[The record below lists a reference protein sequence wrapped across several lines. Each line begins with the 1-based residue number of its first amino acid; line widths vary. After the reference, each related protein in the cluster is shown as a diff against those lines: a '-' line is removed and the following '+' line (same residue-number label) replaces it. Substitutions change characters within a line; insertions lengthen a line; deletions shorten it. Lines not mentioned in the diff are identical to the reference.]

1 MGHLAIKMDD
11 VAKLYRLGEYHT
23 GGSMREAVSS
33 WAGRV
38 ARGRRR
44 DITEIWSL
52 KNIDLEI
59 EAGSSLGVV
68 GHNGAGKTT
77 MLKILSRITEPTRG
91 ISKTRGRVASLLEV
105 GTGFHQ
111 ELTGRE
117 NVYLNGA
124 ILGMTRREID
134 ARFDEIVEFS
144 GVARFL
150 DTPVKRYSSGM
161 HLRLAF
167 SVAAHL
173 QSDILLVDE
182 ILAVGDV
189 EFQQKCIGRMRD
201 VEKEGRTVVFVS
213 HDLEAVAGLCNEGIW
228 LHQGEVRGRG
238 PARTVIRDYLA
249 SAVETHGAALHADER
264 SPAKLTSLAIFD
276 EFGAPAQV
284 LLRDRPFTIEMELQL
299 TEHLAGFDAAIY
311 VLNQWGAR
319 VIDEAWSDT
328 AQRRAERPGR
338 YRVRIE
344 MPPILNVGEY
354 RLGVWLG
361 NAEQTFLDDP
371 ARLRFRLEGSVKGR
385 PQRAVEL
392 LLPWVLEHA
401 EESSDRGEGGG

>member
-1 MGHLAIKMDD
+1 MGTPAIQMEGVSKR
-11 VAKLYRLGEYHT
+11 YRLGEFHT
-23 GGSMREAVSS
+23 GGSVREALSS
-33 WAGRV
+33 WVGRV

-44 DITEIWSL
+44 EITEIWSL
-52 KNIDLEI
+52 KDVDLEI
-59 EAGSSLGVV
+59 GAGSALGVV

-77 MLKILSRITEPTRG
+77 LLKILSRITEPTSG
-91 ISKTRGRVASLLEV
+91 VSKTKGRVASLLEV

-144 GVARFL
+144 GVERFL

-189 EFQQKCIGRMRD
+189 EFQQKCLGRMRD

-213 HDLEAVAGLCNEGIW
+213 HDLEAVAGLCREGIW
-228 LHQGEVRGRG
+228 LNQGEIRGRG
-238 PARTVIRDYLA
+238 PIRNVIRDYLE
-249 SAVETHGAALHADER
+249 SAADARDVAIQAGDR

-276 EFGAPAQV
+276 EFGAQAGV
-284 LLRDRPFTIEMELQL
+284 MLRDRPFTIAMELEL
-299 TEHLAGFDAAIY
+299 TEHLPGFDAAVY

-328 AQRRAERPGR
+328 VQRRAERPGR

-344 MPPILNVGEY
+344 VPPVLNVGEY

-361 NAEQTFLDDP
+361 NAEATFLDDP
-371 ARLRFRLEGSVKGR
+371 ALLRFRLEGSLKGR
-385 PQRAVEL
+385 PQRAVQL
-392 LLPWVLEHA
+392 LLPWSLETA
-401 EESSDRGEGGG
+401 EESSDRGDTDG